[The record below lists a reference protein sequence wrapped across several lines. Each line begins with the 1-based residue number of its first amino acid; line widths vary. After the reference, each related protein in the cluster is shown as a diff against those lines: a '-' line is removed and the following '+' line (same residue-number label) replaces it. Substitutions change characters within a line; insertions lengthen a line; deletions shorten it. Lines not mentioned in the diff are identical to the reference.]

1 MHRFPPVWRLAIRR
15 TPLLAPGL
23 LGACF
28 SYRPVAVAT
37 VPPRAEVRLTLTTEG
52 SRLLADA
59 AGLRMASLEALVD
72 RTEGDTVLVVR
83 PLEVVSEQGDRLPW
97 RQGQLAIP
105 TRAIARTEQRRLDKG
120 RSRGVAVGIASAFT
134 GMVIY
139 ALRSIGRGGGA
150 TIQTGPGA
158 PE

>member
-1 MHRFPPVWRLAIRR
+1 MYRSSPVWRLAIRR
-15 TPLLAPGL
+15 APLLAPLL

-28 SYRPVAVAT
+28 TYRPVAVAT
-37 VPPRAEVRLTLTTEG
+37 VPARAEVRLTLTTEG

-59 AGLRMASLEALVD
+59 AGMRMASLDALVD
-72 RTEGDTVLVVR
+72 RAEGDTVLVVR

-105 TRAIARTEQRRLDKG
+105 IRAIARTEQRLMDKG
-120 RSRGVAVGIASAFT
+120 KSRGVAVGIASAFT

-150 TIQTGPGA
+150 TVGSGPGA